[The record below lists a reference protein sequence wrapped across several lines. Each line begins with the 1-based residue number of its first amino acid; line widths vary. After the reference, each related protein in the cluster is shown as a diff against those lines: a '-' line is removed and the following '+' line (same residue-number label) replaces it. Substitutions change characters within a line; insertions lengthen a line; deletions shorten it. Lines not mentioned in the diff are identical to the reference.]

1 MAGYM
6 GSEAYDYY
14 NIDVN
19 EALEYFAPAAE
30 PLPKTK
36 ERKEPVRT
44 TGKGVEPS
52 VERNAKSLPVST
64 VVKQVAVFLAISL
77 VCYFSV
83 MYLRSSC
90 NALEYEIAKVQIEIA
105 EQQSETIRLTSEL
118 NAMLSTEAIDEYAA
132 KNGMVKAESYQVTY
146 IDLSE
151 GDKVVVSGG
160 KSVAEANTPLQK
172 IKDFFA
178 YIF

>member
-6 GSEAYDYY
+6 GSEAYDFN

-19 EALEYFAPAAE
+19 EALDYFASAAE
-30 PLPKTK
+30 PIPHNHK
-36 ERKEPVRT
+36 RKEPVKT
-44 TGKGVEPS
+44 TVIGVETS

-64 VVKQVAVFLAISL
+64 LVKQTAVFLAVSL
-77 VCYFSV
+77 VLYFSV

-90 NALEYEIAKVQIEIA
+90 NALEYEIAKAQIDIA

-118 NAMLSTEAIDEYAA
+118 NAMISTEAIDEYAA
-132 KNGMVKAESYQVTY
+132 KNGMIKAESNQITY

-160 KSVAEANTPLQK
+160 KSVDEANTALQK